1 MRLIVALLLIS
12 CSSCSVEVK
21 SPKPGNY
28 DNEAG
33 ELKPAERA
41 QIIKLTNDFRS
52 RAAKGLLVNKDGKS
66 LAKGEEIYAVTYNV
80 SLEKRARDYVSKCE
94 TRYRPSG
101 DTDNTGFI
109 FLLLGSEVDAADAL
123 NVLYGFAAGQARKY
137 GIRESLAY
145 YDPDVLAWSQVWIQ

>member
-1 MRLIVALLLIS
+1 MRLIVGVLLIA
-12 CSSCSVEVK
+12 CSTCSVKVK
-21 SPKPGNY
+21 SPEAGNY

-41 QIIKLTNDFRS
+41 QIIKQTNDFRS

-66 LAKGEEIYAVTYNV
+66 LANGEEIYAVTYNV

-101 DTDNTGFI
+101 DTDTIGFI
-109 FLLLGSEVDAADAL
+109 FLLLGS
-123 NVLYGFAAGQARKY
+123 NV
-137 GIRESLAY
+137 ET
-145 YDPDVLAWSQVWIQ
+145 